1 MEHPPFPNFSLLS
14 LSLPLRKPHNN
25 LCILFFIHSTGDLG
39 KELKNLITLMD
50 QEEEAA
56 QRTVSQK
63 KNILKIPLI

>member
-1 MEHPPFPNFSLLS
+1 MHQTIIKIYIYIFFFHP
-14 LSLPLRKPHNN
+14 
-25 LCILFFIHSTGDLG
+25 TGDLG

-63 KNILKIPLI
+63 KNLKIQLI

>member
-1 MEHPPFPNFSLLS
+1 MMS
-14 LSLPLRKPHNN
+14 LSLPLRKRHNN
-25 LCILFFIHSTGDLG
+25 LYLLIFSHPTGDLG

-63 KNILKIPLI
+63 KIFENSIDLTSFCY